1 MSFIVIFPNI
11 CIFMKFCV
19 IKRQI
24 EKRCKLGPFKTFF
37 QKKKQIDD
45 KQKNKCQKLEKCCT
59 MYTQLYV

>member
-1 MSFIVIFPNI
+1 
-11 CIFMKFCV
+11 MKFCV